1 VSFTVFQWIV
11 FPPLVLLALL
21 DGYRVLFSKPSF
33 RRDRFIRFVVWLV
46 AAAAVF
52 NPNLTAEI
60 ANAIGIGRGTDLVL
74 YLFVVAFLFVAF
86 HFYSRSVKTERQ
98 LTQVVRHI
106 AVMEA
111 KRGGTRE
118 PQTQP

>member
-1 VSFTVFQWIV
+1 VNFTVFQWVV

-21 DGYRVLFSKPSF
+21 DGYRVLFAKPTF
-33 RRDRFIRFVVWLV
+33 RRDRFLRFVVWLV

-52 NPNLTAEI
+52 NPALASEV
-60 ANAIGIGRGTDLVL
+60 AAAVGIGRGTDLVL
-74 YLFVVAFLFVAF
+74 YLFVVAFLFAAF
-86 HFYSRSVKTERQ
+86 YFYSRSVRTERQ

-111 KRGGTRE
+111 KRGAENANRS
-118 PQTQP
+118 

>member
-1 VSFTVFQWIV
+1 MTFTVFQWIV

-21 DGYRVLFSKPSF
+21 DGYRVLFAKPTF

-74 YLFVVAFLFVAF
+74 YLFVVAFLFAAF

-111 KRGGTRE
+111 KQGGS
-118 PQTQP
+118 PQAQ